1 MLGESFFDGNSW
13 VDDYGHPLGAWEE
26 IDSDEYYRVYRSNKH
41 DLSVFLAHTTAFQA
55 YTEWG
60 IITDGEDTPL
70 IASNVF
76 KLEPKRTAYARF
88 VLHKERVDE

>member
-1 MLGESFFDGNSW
+1 MFDESFFNDKAW
-13 VDDYGHPLGAWEE
+13 VDHDGQPLGFWEE

-41 DLSVFLAHTTAFQA
+41 DLSVFLFDTTDSQA

-60 IITDGEDTPL
+60 IFTNGEDTPL

-76 KLEPKRTAYARF
+76 KLEPKRTKYARF
-88 VLHKERVDE
+88 VIRQERINE